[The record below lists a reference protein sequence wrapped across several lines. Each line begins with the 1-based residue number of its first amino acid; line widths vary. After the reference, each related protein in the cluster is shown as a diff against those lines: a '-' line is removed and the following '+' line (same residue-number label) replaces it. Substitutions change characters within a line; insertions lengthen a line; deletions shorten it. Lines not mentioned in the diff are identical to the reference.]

1 MNEISDEKLAA
12 ALERLAT
19 ALDRNSYIME
29 LFIEAMPATVEANLL
44 GVSSHTIRRRRKRR
58 RAERLLTTYG

>member
-1 MNEISDEKLAA
+1 MNTTSEERLAA

-19 ALDRNSYIME
+19 ALDRNSYVME

-44 GVSSHTIRRRRKRR
+44 GVSSQTIRRRRKRR
-58 RAERLLTTYG
+58 RAERLLSASW